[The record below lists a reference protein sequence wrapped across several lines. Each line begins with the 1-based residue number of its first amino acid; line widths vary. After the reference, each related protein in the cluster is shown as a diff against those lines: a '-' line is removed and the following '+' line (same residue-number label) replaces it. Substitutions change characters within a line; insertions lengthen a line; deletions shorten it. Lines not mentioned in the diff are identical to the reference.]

1 LPKKPLRE
9 DKKKFRKRRAF
20 VSLLHENFLFS
31 IESVTTETHTFQK
44 VSAISIFLFHL
55 SFFVPGVGFAFFR
68 TTPGCQSNLD
78 ENRVCSGLNQGK
90 ENGNA
95 VRHRLASCLY
105 YVEIIRLRNFA
116 YGSKKRKKEVDL
128 KGALLQRDR
137 K

>member
-1 LPKKPLRE
+1 M
-9 DKKKFRKRRAF
+9 
-20 VSLLHENFLFS
+20 
-31 IESVTTETHTFQK
+31 
-44 VSAISIFLFHL
+44 
-55 SFFVPGVGFAFFR
+55 GFAFFR

-78 ENRVCSGLNQGK
+78 ENTVCSGLNQGK
-90 ENGNA
+90 ENVNA

-128 KGALLQRDR
+128 KGAPLQSDR